1 MICTP
6 MTESE
11 SAKDFV
17 DRTGRVLAR
26 QLEQATVMQK
36 KMLLFQFE
44 KLMGTEKFE
53 EITEEMMLEAWD
65 FAKSWL
71 MITMHDEHMHP
82 TIEKG
87 QKLWIQKGAY
97 SIDGVYLV
105 SNEPY
110 KFEKIV
116 VVRLEKSEA
125 GTYIASCD
133 NKSVYTEAQEIQAAC
148 IYGKVVIKEELME
161 LPPLFEGGPV
171 PKPSIVLRKVN

>member
-1 MICTP
+1 MKV
-6 MTESE
+6 SE
-11 SAKDFV
+11 TKNSFV
-17 DRTGRVLAR
+17 DRTGRVLAL

-44 KLMGTEKFE
+44 KLMGTYKFE

-105 SNEPY
+105 SKEPY
-110 KFEKIV
+110 KVEQIV
-116 VVRLEKSEA
+116 VVRVEKSEA
-125 GTYIASCD
+125 GTYLASCD
-133 NKSVYTEAQEIQAAC
+133 NKSKYTEFQEIEAAC
-148 IYGKVVIKEELME
+148 IYGKVAIKEELME
-161 LPPLFEGGPV
+161 LPPLFEGCPV
-171 PKPSIVLRKVN
+171 PEPSIVLRKVN